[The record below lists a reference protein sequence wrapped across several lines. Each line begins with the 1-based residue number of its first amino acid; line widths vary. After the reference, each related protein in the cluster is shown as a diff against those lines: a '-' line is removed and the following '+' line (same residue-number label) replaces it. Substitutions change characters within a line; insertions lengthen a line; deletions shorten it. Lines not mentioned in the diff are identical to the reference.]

1 MHPRKMLPV
10 RGSLREFQELDSS
23 SRDLQTQPR
32 PHQVSSRCSN
42 QTLTNKVPGLICLAW
57 VCAGTVFVEYEMLLL
72 CRAAFVVSAA
82 ACAVA
87 MISGALYR
95 APEGDERADGLH
107 IRERNRRRPFLLARS
122 EGSVCRNGLP
132 VDETGSFPGVSNARL
147 RSHENFLTSQH
158 PTFSSEHPRRDR
170 FSRGFVRKLRS
181 SIYVGMRDNERT
193 PHK

>member
-1 MHPRKMLPV
+1 MRPTKLLPV

-23 SRDLQTQPR
+23 SQDLQTQRR
-32 PHQVSSRCSN
+32 PHQVFSRFSN
-42 QTLTNKVPGLICLAW
+42 QTLTKKVAGLICLAW
-57 VCAGTVFVEYEMLLL
+57 ICAGTVFVEYEMLLL

-87 MISGALYR
+87 VISGALYR

-107 IRERNRRRPFLLARS
+107 IRERNPPRPFLLARS

-132 VDETGSFPGVSNARL
+132 VDKTGSFPGVSNARL
-147 RSHENFLTSQH
+147 RSCENFLMSQH
-158 PTFSSEHPRRDR
+158 PTFTSEHPRRDR

-181 SIYVGMRDNERT
+181 SICVGMRRQ
-193 PHK
+193 

>member
-42 QTLTNKVPGLICLAW
+42 QTLTNKVAGLICLAW

-107 IRERNRRRPFLLARS
+107 IRERNRRRPF
-122 EGSVCRNGLP
+122 
-132 VDETGSFPGVSNARL
+132 FW
-147 RSHENFLTSQH
+147 H
-158 PTFSSEHPRRDR
+158 
-170 FSRGFVRKLRS
+170 VRKAWSVATVYPL
-181 SIYVGMRDNERT
+181 MRLEAFRECLTHVYDHMKT
-193 PHK
+193 S

>member
-1 MHPRKMLPV
+1 MLPV

-42 QTLTNKVPGLICLAW
+42 QTLTNKVAGLICLAW

-87 MISGALYR
+87 VISGALYR
-95 APEGDERADGLH
+95 APEGDEQADGLH
-107 IRERNRRRPFLLARS
+107 IRERNQPRAFLLARS

-147 RSHENFLTSQH
+147 RSCENFLTSQH

-181 SIYVGMRDNERT
+181 SICVGMRRQ
-193 PHK
+193 

>member
-1 MHPRKMLPV
+1 MPRTKMLPV
-10 RGSLREFQELDSS
+10 CGSLREFQELHSS
-23 SRDLQTQPR
+23 SQDLQNQRR
-32 PHQVSSRCSN
+32 PHQVFSRFSN
-42 QTLTNKVPGLICLAW
+42 QTLTKKIAELICLAW
-57 VCAGTVFVEYEMLLL
+57 ICAGTVFVEYEMLLL

-87 MISGALYR
+87 VISGALYR

-107 IRERNRRRPFLLARS
+107 IRERNRSRAFLLARS

-132 VDETGSFPGVSNARL
+132 VDDTGSFPEVSNARL
-147 RSHENFLTSQH
+147 RSCENFLTSQH

-181 SIYVGMRDNERT
+181 SICVGMRRQ
-193 PHK
+193 

>member
-1 MHPRKMLPV
+1 MLPV

-42 QTLTNKVPGLICLAW
+42 QTLTNKVAGLICLAW

-132 VDETGSFPGVSNARL
+132 VDETGSFPVVSNARL
-147 RSHENFLTSQH
+147 RSCENFLTSQH
-158 PTFSSEHPRRDR
+158 PTFNSEHPRRDR
-170 FSRGFVRKLRS
+170 FSCGFVRKLRS
-181 SIYVGMRDNERT
+181 SIYVGMRRQ
-193 PHK
+193 

>member
-1 MHPRKMLPV
+1 MGEKDRMRPTQMLLV
-10 RGSLREFQELDSS
+10 RLSLRKFQELDTSAQALQS
-23 SRDLQTQPR
+23 HLRPQHVFSRF
-32 PHQVSSRCSN
+32 SKK
-42 QTLTNKVPGLICLAW
+42 TLTKKLTGLICLAW

-181 SIYVGMRDNERT
+181 SIYVGMRRQ
-193 PHK
+193 